1 MVRVEVLGHLKGNHN
16 IFLTIEVAE
25 IIPYR
30 YEKPYEDVS
39 FLTDLYLKKACS
51 LRRISKE
58 LGCCKATVRKKLVE
72 AGIEIKEQTI
82 DDCTALKK
90 KILAMRERGLSYQ
103 TIADAFNL
111 WKVATRT
118 GDGKWHSKTIREL
131 IHQA

>member
-1 MVRVEVLGHLKGNHN
+1 M
-16 IFLTIEVAE
+16 T
-25 IIPYR
+25 
-30 YEKPYEDVS
+30 
-39 FLTDLYLKKACS
+39 FLTDLYLKKGLS

-58 LGCCKATVRKKLVE
+58 LRSCKATVRKKLVE
-72 AGIEIKEQTI
+72 AGIEIKEQACH
-82 DDCTALKK
+82 DYKALKK

-103 TIADAFNL
+103 AIADAFNL